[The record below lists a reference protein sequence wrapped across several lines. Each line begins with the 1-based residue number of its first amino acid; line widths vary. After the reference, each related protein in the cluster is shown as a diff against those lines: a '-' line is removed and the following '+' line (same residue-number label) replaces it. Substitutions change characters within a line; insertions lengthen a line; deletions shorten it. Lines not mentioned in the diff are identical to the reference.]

1 MARYF
6 APITPVAL
14 REKFLRQFESVDDFL
29 FGDSKARKD
38 LDKVEFDGEN
48 YVDEPTSGDD
58 DLNPLLGIRT
68 LKNGMTYWGIK
79 AGGDWEYPVFFIVYW
94 DGKEIRGYVPH
105 HGNTWNYK
113 TKAAYGNEMDID
125 PEEAMDLA
133 EAQLNVDLL
142 VEDIQNRIKVKE
154 GEVAKAINKV
164 LPKKIAKLTD
174 EELLEYVDEAKRR
187 GLLK

>member
-1 MARYF
+1 MIYHLEDLYF
-6 APITPVAL
+6 AIFPSS
-14 REKFLRQFESVDDFL
+14 F
-29 FGDSKARKD
+29 
-38 LDKVEFDGEN
+38 
-48 YVDEPTSGDD
+48 
-58 DLNPLLGIRT
+58 
-68 LKNGMTYWGIK
+68 
-79 AGGDWEYPVFFIVYW
+79 YW